1 MAGRRWASWQGAD
14 APLPPPKVRPP
25 ATHNCPL
32 VMARAASAVNSGS
45 RGTGPPPATNVP
57 PQVPSLCLCLSLPRA
72 WESWHPGAGSS
83 WPRRT
88 PQALRGD
95 GSGPHLL
102 RERWWLG
109 GQGSGGRGRAR
120 EGKWAGVDTC
130 LDGGGIVVKEEE
142 GLPPDVQSPPVPAN
156 TPAERDHFSCR
167 PRPAG
172 HHLSCR
178 WGSRPRPGPKP
189 LVPGHSAPSC
199 RLLGFGAH
207 EMGVQTAALTRGLRN
222 SST

>member
-1 MAGRRWASWQGAD
+1 MAGRRWTSWQGAD

-120 EGKWAGVDTC
+120 EGKWGWGATRAWMAVGLWSRRKRGFLQMCKAPRSQPTPRLRGTISPVAPDQQGTTCPAGGDHARGRDRSLLFQGTQ
-130 LDGGGIVVKEEE
+130 LH
-142 GLPPDVQSPPVPAN
+142 PVGSLVLGP
-156 TPAERDHFSCR
+156 TKWGCR
-167 PRPAG
+167 P
-172 HHLSCR
+172 L
-178 WGSRPRPGPKP
+178 
-189 LVPGHSAPSC
+189 PSQE
-199 RLLGFGAH
+199 A
-207 EMGVQTAALTRGLRN
+207 
-222 SST
+222 